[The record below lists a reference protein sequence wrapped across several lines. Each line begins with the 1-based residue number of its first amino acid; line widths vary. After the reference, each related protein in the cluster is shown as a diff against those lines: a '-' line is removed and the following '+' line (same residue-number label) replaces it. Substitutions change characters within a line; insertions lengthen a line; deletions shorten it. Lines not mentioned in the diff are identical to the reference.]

1 MKKIDTIFC
10 HIRQDA
16 LDIKDYIHGLDETEF
31 IGNSMVRKAVC
42 MSLINIGELVKTLPD
57 EFRENYPEIPWKQIS
72 GLRDLAAHKYHRLD
86 FSAIWN
92 VAMNRIPELITFI
105 DQYLNQK

>member
-1 MKKIDTIFC
+1 
-10 HIRQDA
+10 
-16 LDIKDYIHGLDETEF
+16 
-31 IGNSMVRKAVC
+31 MVRKAVC

-57 EFRENYPEIPWKQIS
+57 DFREGYSEIPWKQMA

-92 VAMNRIPELITFI
+92 VAVNRIPELLNFI
-105 DQYLNQK
+105 DRYFDQNDI